1 MSLATR
7 SLEGK
12 SHLMEE
18 PLALSYTEGDGIMLL
33 EVEREQQAIP
43 QVLII
48 SQFSGR
54 PLYLL
59 SQSLLIR
66 RGKPTGAPWAIPFP
80 QSGKAIG
87 KKPANPILDSSGR
100 VSIETCRFVRAGSLE
115 HVEHHVEPMEVSP
128 FTGSRYLVLN
138 GGDKCFCIWNRYSFH
153 WKRLRIGL
161 LPAYPKI

>member
-7 SLEGK
+7 SLGGK

-66 RGKPTGAPWAIPFP
+66 RGKPTGAPWASLHRDVPLRKGWLP
-80 QSGKAIG
+80 GARRAPRG
-87 KKPANPILDSSGR
+87 ADG
-100 VSIETCRFVRAGSLE
+100 SIALHGFEISRLEWRRQMFLHLESLFFSLE
-115 HVEHHVEPMEVSP
+115 APP
-128 FTGSRYLVLN
+128 
-138 GGDKCFCIWNRYSFH
+138 H
-153 WKRLRIGL
+153 WFASGIS
-161 LPAYPKI
+161 